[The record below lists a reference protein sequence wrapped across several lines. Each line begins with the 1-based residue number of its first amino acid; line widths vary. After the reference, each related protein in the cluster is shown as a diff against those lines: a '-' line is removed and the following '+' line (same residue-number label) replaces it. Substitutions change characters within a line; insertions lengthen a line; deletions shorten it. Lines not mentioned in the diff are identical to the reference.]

1 MFTKKSGDLLSLKVY
16 LGGHQ
21 IEFEPLGGDDVRI
34 TKDGANK
41 TISDMNWVTFA
52 EEKEQIFT

>member
-21 IEFEPLGGDDVRI
+21 IEFEPLGDDMRI

-52 EEKEQIFT
+52 EGKEEIFT

>member
-21 IEFEPLGGDDVRI
+21 IEFEPLGDDMRI

-52 EEKEQIFT
+52 EDKEQIFT

>member
-1 MFTKKSGDLLSLKVY
+1 MKVY

-21 IEFEPLGGDDVRI
+21 IEFEPLGGDMRI

-52 EEKEQIFT
+52 EDKEEIFM